1 MKSKRA
7 NYKSYLLRLWRE
19 DGRGQWH
26 ASLQSTAT
34 EQTMHFAD
42 LAILLAFLESEVPKV
57 SMEITA
63 DGLPP
68 VMDDNE
74 KPSQGL

>member
-1 MKSKRA
+1 MKPKRA

-19 DGRGQWH
+19 EGRSQWH

-42 LAILLAFLESEVPKV
+42 LAILLAFLEEELPRQPV
-57 SMEITA
+57 

-68 VMDDNE
+68 TLDSD
-74 KPSQGL
+74 GRDARDGRA